1 MEEPKRL
8 PSNFAVLYILHHYG
22 ILHYKGESADYDMSS
37 SLRRVA
43 TIDPPMG
50 CYSSNIDL
58 LRGDEALH
66 EYETIV
72 EKPASMMEEALK
84 SIFLIDN
91 IFVCMLVAV
100 EYMQFERYY
109 TRSRRRV

>member
-1 MEEPKRL
+1 MWKNQRDCQAILQCYVFCIIME
-8 PSNFAVLYILHHYG
+8 FYTI
-22 ILHYKGESADYDMSS
+22 GESADYDMLS